1 MAAKKTWSQKIASAP
16 APHDDRL
23 VKDFGGAKAGD
34 LMFIASPSLVRDY
47 VAAIPRGA
55 TREVLDMRK
64 DFAAQNGADVAC
76 PIASSLFLRMVA
88 EAAIDEINAGAP
100 PDEVTPFWR
109 IVAPSGPI
117 AAKLSCGQNF
127 IAEMRRKETAA

>member
-1 MAAKKTWSQKIASAP
+1 MVAKKTWSQKIASAP
-16 APHDDRL
+16 APHVDRL
-23 VKDFGGAKAGD
+23 AKDFGGGKAGD
-34 LMFIASPSLVRDY
+34 VMFLASPSLVRDY

-64 DFAAQNGADVAC
+64 HFAAQNGADVAC
-76 PIASSLFLRMVA
+76 PITSSIFLRIVS

-109 IVAPSGPI
+109 IVAPAGPI
-117 AAKLSCGQNF
+117 AAKLSCDKDF
-127 IAEMRRKETAA
+127 IAEMRRKEMAA